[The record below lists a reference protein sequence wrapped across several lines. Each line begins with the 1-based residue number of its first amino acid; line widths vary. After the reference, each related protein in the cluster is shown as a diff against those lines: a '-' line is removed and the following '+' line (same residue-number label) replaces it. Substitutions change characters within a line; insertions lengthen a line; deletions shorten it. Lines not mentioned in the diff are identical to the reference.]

1 MIPVKPLTRRIPAL
15 AIAAL
20 LALPGLA
27 SAAADDVVGRMA
39 VYRAAFEDTL
49 LDVAR
54 AHDLGFVEVRAANPG
69 IDPWLPG
76 ADARIVLPSA
86 HLLPDA
92 PREGIVINLSEMR
105 LYFFPEPGA
114 EPETFPIGIGREG
127 WQTPTGTSRIVRKTE
142 APSWYPPESIRAER
156 PELPAVVEPGE
167 DNPLGSHAL
176 YLDWPAYLIHG
187 TNRPWGIGRR
197 ISSGCIRMY
206 PEDIIDLFARVPV
219 NTPVTV
225 VDQPVK
231 LGWIGD
237 ALYLE
242 AHPTQHQSDVL
253 EVDGRFDPEVPT
265 GILGQVEAFAKA
277 EDAPEAGQEIDWA
290 AVLAAVKER
299 RGYPVRVSR

>member
-1 MIPVKPLTRRIPAL
+1 MIPIKPLTRRIPAL
-15 AIAAL
+15 ALAAFF
-20 LALPGLA
+20 ALP
-27 SAAADDVVGRMA
+27 AAAADIDDVVGRMGT
-39 VYRAAFEDTL
+39 YLTQYEDNL

-69 IDPWLPG
+69 VDPWLPG
-76 ADARIVLPSA
+76 ADARIVLPTA
-86 HLLPDA
+86 HLLPEA
-92 PREGIVINLSEMR
+92 PREGIVINLPEMR
-105 LYFFPEPGA
+105 LYFFA
-114 EPETFPIGIGREG
+114 EPDQPPETYPIGIGREG
-127 WQTPTGTSRIVRKTE
+127 WTTPTGTSRIVRKTE
-142 APSWYPPESIRAER
+142 APSWYPPDSIRAER

-206 PEDIIDLFARVPV
+206 PEDIVSLFERVPV

-231 LGWIGD
+231 LGWIGGD
-237 ALYLE
+237 LYLE
-242 AHPTQHQSDVL
+242 AHPTQSQSDGL
-253 EVDGRFDPEVPT
+253 EIDGEFETEVPS
-265 GILGQVEAFAKA
+265 GILGQVQAFAQTTGGNA
-277 EDAPEAGQEIDWA
+277 IDWA

>member
-20 LALPGLA
+20 LALPSPA
-27 SAAADDVVGRMA
+27 MAADVVGRMEI
-39 VYRAAFEDTL
+39 YRTAFEDTL

-105 LYFFPEPGA
+105 LYFFSEPGA

-253 EVDGRFDPEVPT
+253 EIDGRFDPEVPT
-265 GILGQVEAFAKA
+265 GILGLVEAFASA
-277 EDAPEAGQEIDWA
+277 EGSPEFGSEIDWA

>member
-1 MIPVKPLTRRIPAL
+1 MIRVKPLTRRIPIL
-15 AIAAL
+15 VCAL
-20 LALPGLA
+20 LLA
-27 SAAADDVVGRMA
+27 MPAMAAGTTDVVGRMST
-39 VYRAAFEDTL
+39 YYTDFEDTL

-54 AHDLGFVEVRAANPG
+54 ANDLGFVEVRAANPD

-76 ADARIVLPSA
+76 TDAKIVLPTA

-105 LYFFPEPGA
+105 LYFFAEPGA
-114 EPETFPIGIGREG
+114 VPETFPIGIGREG
-127 WQTPTGTSRIVRKTE
+127 WTTPTGTSRIVRKTE

-167 DNPLGSHAL
+167 ENPLGSHAL

-206 PEDIIDLFARVPV
+206 PEDIVSLFESVPV
-219 NTPVTV
+219 DTPVTV

-231 LGWIGD
+231 LGWIGGH
-237 ALYLE
+237 LYLE
-242 AHPTQHQSDVL
+242 AHPTQSQSDGL
-253 EVDGRFDPEVPT
+253 EIDGEFDSVVPS
-265 GILGQVEAFAKA
+265 GILGQVETYAQATG
-277 EDAPEAGQEIDWA
+277 EGDSEWSIDWA

>member
-1 MIPVKPLTRRIPAL
+1 MISGKPLIRRIPTL
-15 AIAAL
+15 AVAAF
-20 LALPGLA
+20 LAAPAAAA
-27 SAAADDVVGRMA
+27 SADDIIGRMGT
-39 VYRAAFEDTL
+39 YLTKYEDTL

-54 AHDLGFVEVRAANPG
+54 ANNLGFVEVRAANPG

-76 ADARIVLPSA
+76 ADARIVLPTA
-86 HLLPDA
+86 HLLPNA

-105 LYFFPEPGA
+105 LYFFAEPGTP
-114 EPETFPIGIGREG
+114 PETFPIGIGREG
-127 WQTPTGTSRIVRKTE
+127 WSTPTGTSRIVRKTE
-142 APSWYPPESIRAER
+142 SPSWYPPASIRAER

-197 ISSGCIRMY
+197 VSSGCIRLY
-206 PEDIIDLFARVPV
+206 PEDIINLFARVPV

-231 LGWIGD
+231 LGWISGD
-237 ALYLE
+237 IYLE
-242 AHPTQHQSDVL
+242 AHPTQQQSDAL
-253 EVDGRFDPEVPT
+253 EIDGRFDPIVPA
-265 GILGQVEAFAKA
+265 GILSQVQAFA
-277 EDAPEAGQEIDWA
+277 DSGGGDEIDWA
-290 AVLAAVKER
+290 AVLAAVKDR

>member
-1 MIPVKPLTRRIPAL
+1 MIPVKRLTRRIPAL
-15 AIAAL
+15 ALATLFAMPATAADI
-20 LALPGLA
+20 
-27 SAAADDVVGRMA
+27 DDVVGRMGT
-39 VYRAAFEDTL
+39 YRTAYEDNL

-76 ADARIVLPSA
+76 ADARIVLPTA
-86 HLLPDA
+86 HLLPEA
-92 PREGIVINLSEMR
+92 PREGIVINLPEMR
-105 LYFFPEPGA
+105 LYFFAEPGQP
-114 EPETFPIGIGREG
+114 PETYPIGIGREG
-127 WQTPTGTSRIVRKTE
+127 WTTPTGTSRIVRKAE

-206 PEDIIDLFARVPV
+206 PEDIVSLFERVPV

-231 LGWIGD
+231 MGWIGGD
-237 ALYLE
+237 LYLE
-242 AHPTQHQSDVL
+242 AHPTQSQSDGL
-253 EVDGRFDPEVPT
+253 EIDGKFDPVVPS
-265 GILGQVEAFAKA
+265 GILGQVQAFAETTGGNA
-277 EDAPEAGQEIDWA
+277 IDWA